1 MRYRADIPETWIF
14 EDGQVRSVGIATP
27 DGRPFA
33 MLECAQFPMLAVWAN
48 PNGPFICL
56 EPWFGRTDDAGFHGS
71 IDQKKGIQSLE
82 AGARMDI
89 AWSMEFC

>member
-1 MRYRADIPETWIF
+1 M
-14 EDGQVRSVGIATP
+14 RSVGIATP

-56 EPWFGRTDDAGFHGS
+56 EPWFGRTDDAGFAGD
-71 IDQKKGIQSLE
+71 IGEKKGIQRLE
-82 AGARMDI
+82 GGEKRTI
-89 AWSMEFC
+89 CYEIGF